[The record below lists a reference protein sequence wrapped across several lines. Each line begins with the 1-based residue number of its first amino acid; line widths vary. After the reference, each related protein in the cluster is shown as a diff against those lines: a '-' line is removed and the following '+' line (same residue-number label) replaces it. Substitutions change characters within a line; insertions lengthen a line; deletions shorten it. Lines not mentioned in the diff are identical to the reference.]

1 MKFIL
6 VSSFMLV
13 FLSYVNAQTHQ
24 WITTKRREANE
35 GVVKYVEELEPT
47 QPLDIQD
54 KYRALPLD
62 ESDSVVTK
70 EVEAKKPRQDLIEEP
85 EPELSLWQHFT
96 TKDSIKS
103 LISNVLIWAIY
114 VLSEAFYNSI
124 GF

>member
-62 ESDSVVTK
+62 ESESVVTK
-70 EVEAKKPRQDLIEEP
+70 EVEAKRPRQELIEEP

>member
-24 WITTKRREANE
+24 WITSKRRDANE

-54 KYRALPLD
+54 KHRALPLD
-62 ESDSVVTK
+62 EPDSVVTK
-70 EVEAKKPRQDLIEEP
+70 KVEAKKPRQDLIEEP
-85 EPELSLWQHFT
+85 EPEVSLWQHFT

>member
-24 WITTKRREANE
+24 WITTKRRDANE